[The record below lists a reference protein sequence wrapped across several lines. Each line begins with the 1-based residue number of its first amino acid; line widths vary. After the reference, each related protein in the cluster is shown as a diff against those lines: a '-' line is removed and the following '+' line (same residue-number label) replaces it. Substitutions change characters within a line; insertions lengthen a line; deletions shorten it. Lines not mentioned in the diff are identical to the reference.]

1 MVFKTSQ
8 SIQQLQT
15 LKVPTSQLQLGMY
28 VSALDRDWL
37 ETPFLFQGFML
48 EDPDDL
54 FALKNLCDYV
64 FIDVIKTRAMTRDLL
79 LTPSVTQPDKPQAS
93 YRVSSS
99 IETEIASAN
108 RSYRESFREVR
119 AMLDHIYH
127 GETLDVRRMIAAVR
141 PCLDSI
147 VRNPSA
153 LLWLTR
159 IKHVD
164 QYTAEHCLN
173 VGIQAMALGR
183 HLGLGIKHIEL
194 LGLCGMM
201 HDVGKMDLDQ
211 AILNKPGRLSAE
223 EFEHIKLHPVYGRD
237 ELARDPNMPEEV
249 IRVAYSHHERLDG
262 KGYPCRLPASSL
274 DFYIR
279 AITIV
284 DAYDAITSSRC
295 YSESHSSA
303 EALKILYSNRGT
315 QFDEKLVVSF
325 IECIGIYPPGSLVE
339 MNTGEVGVVLSVDP
353 MHRLLPKIAL
363 VRDENKR
370 PIEQVVVDLSASTAA
385 NGGPRHWITK
395 VLVDGS
401 YGIDLKSFTAANVR
415 LTDMEAEQFG

>member
-1 MVFKTSQ
+1 MVFMMSQ

-15 LKVPTSQLQLGMY
+15 LKVPSSQLQLGMY
-28 VSALDRDWL
+28 VSELDCDWL
-37 ETPFLFQGFML
+37 ATPFLFQGFML
-48 EDPDDL
+48 DDPDDL

-64 FIDVIKTRAMTRDLL
+64 HVDVVKTRTMTRDLL
-79 LTPSVTQPDKPQAS
+79 LTPSVTEPRKPQAS
-93 YRVSSS
+93 YKISSS
-99 IETEIASAN
+99 IETEIANAN
-108 RSYRESFREVR
+108 HSYRESFREIR
-119 AMLDHIYH
+119 TMLDRVCR
-127 GETLDVRRMIAAVR
+127 GETLDARRMIAAVR

-183 HLGLGIKHIEL
+183 HMGLGIKHIEL

-211 AILNKPGRLSAE
+211 AILNKPGRLTAE
-223 EFEHIKLHPVYGRD
+223 EFAHIKLHPVYGRD
-237 ELARDPNMPEEV
+237 ELAKDPNMPEEV

-262 KGYPCRLPASSL
+262 KGYPCQLPASSL

-295 YSESHSSA
+295 YSSSHTSA
-303 EALKILYSNRGT
+303 EALKILYNNRGT

-353 MHRLLPKIAL
+353 MHRLQPKIAL
-363 VRDENKR
+363 VRDENKQ
-370 PIEQVVVDLSASTAA
+370 PIEQVIVDLAASVSDLDMA
-385 NGGPRHWITK
+385 RYWVSK

-401 YGIDLKSFTAANVR
+401 YGIDLGTFTAANIR
-415 LTDMEAEQFG
+415 LTDTEEVI

>member
-1 MVFKTSQ
+1 MVFKMSQ

-28 VSALDRDWL
+28 VSELDCDWL

-54 FALKNLCDYV
+54 FALKNLCDHV
-64 FIDVIKTRAMTRDLL
+64 FIDVIKTRIMTRDLL
-79 LTPSVTQPDKPQAS
+79 LTPTVTQPRKPHAS
-93 YRVSSS
+93 YKVSSS
-99 IETEIASAN
+99 IETEIVNAN
-108 RSYRESFREVR
+108 RGYRESFREVR
-119 AMLDHIYH
+119 AMLDSVCS
-127 GETLDVRRMIAAVR
+127 GETLDARRMMAAVR
-141 PCLDSI
+141 PCLESI

-183 HLGLGIKHIEL
+183 HLGLGIKHMEL

-211 AILNKPGRLSAE
+211 RVLNKPGRLTAE

-237 ELARDPNMPEEV
+237 ELAKDPHMPEEV

-262 KGYPCRLPASSL
+262 TGYPRRLPASSL

-295 YSESHSSA
+295 YSGSHSSA
-303 EALKILYSNRGT
+303 EALKILYNNRGT

-339 MNTGEVGVVLSVDP
+339 MNTGEIGVVLSVDP
-353 MHRLLPKIAL
+353 LHRLLPKIAL
-363 VRDENKR
+363 VRDENKQ
-370 PIEQVVVDLSASTAA
+370 PIEQVVVDLAASS
-385 NGGPRHWITK
+385 GGDQGPRHWVTK

-401 YGIDLKSFTAANVR
+401 YGIDLESFTAGNVR
-415 LTDMEAEQFG
+415 LTDAETEQLT

>member
-1 MVFKTSQ
+1 MVFMMSQ

-15 LKVPTSQLQLGMY
+15 VKMPSSQLQLGMY
-28 VSALDRDWL
+28 VSELDCDWL
-37 ETPFLFQGFML
+37 DTPFLFQGFML

-64 FIDVIKTRAMTRDLL
+64 FIDVVKTRSMTSDLL
-79 LTPSVTQPDKPQAS
+79 LTASVTQPRKPQSS
-93 YRVSSS
+93 YKVSSA
-99 IETEIASAN
+99 IETEIAHAN
-108 RSYRESFREVR
+108 QSYRESFREIR
-119 AMLDHIYH
+119 TMLDHVCR
-127 GETLDVRRMIAAVR
+127 GETLDARRMIAAVR

-173 VGIQAMALGR
+173 VGIQVMALGR
-183 HLGLGIKHIEL
+183 HMGLGIKHMEL

-211 AILNKPGRLSAE
+211 TILNKPGRLTAE

-237 ELARDPNMPEEV
+237 ELAKDPNMPEEV

-262 KGYPCRLPASSL
+262 KGYPCQLPASSL
-274 DFYIR
+274 DFYVR

-295 YSESHSSA
+295 YSSSHSSA
-303 EALKILYSNRGT
+303 EALKILYNNRGT

-339 MNTGEVGVVLSVDP
+339 MNTGEVGVVLSADP
-353 MHRLLPKIAL
+353 MHRLQPKVAL
-363 VRDENKR
+363 VRDENKQ
-370 PIEQVVVDLSASTAA
+370 PIGQVIVDLAASSGDTGMA
-385 NGGPRHWITK
+385 GYRISK

-401 YGIDLKSFTAANVR
+401 YGVDLESFTAANIR
-415 LTDMEAEQFG
+415 LTDAEEAD

>member
-1 MVFKTSQ
+1 MVLMMSQ
-8 SIQQLQT
+8 SIQQLHT
-15 LKVPTSQLQLGMY
+15 IKMPTSQLHLGMY
-28 VSALDRDWL
+28 VAELDRDWL
-37 ETPFLFQGFML
+37 ETPFLFQGFLL

-54 FALKNLCDYV
+54 FALRNLCDHV
-64 FIDVIKTRAMTRDLL
+64 FIDVLKTRTMTSDLL
-79 LTPSVTQPDKPQAS
+79 LTTSMAKPRKSRAS
-93 YRVSSS
+93 YTVSTD
-99 IETEIASAN
+99 IETEINQAN
-108 RSYRESFREVR
+108 QSYRQSFREIR
-119 AMLDHIYH
+119 AMLDNVCK
-127 GETLDVRRMIAAVR
+127 GEAVDARRMISAVR

-183 HLGLGIKHIEL
+183 HLGLGIKHMEL

-211 AILNKPGRLSAE
+211 EILNKPGRLTAE
-223 EFEHIKLHPVYGRD
+223 EFAHVKLHPVLGRD
-237 ELARDPNMPEEV
+237 ELAKDANMPEEV

-262 KGYPCRLPASSL
+262 TGYPRRLPASSL
-274 DFYIR
+274 DFYTR
-279 AITIV
+279 AITVV

-295 YSESHSSA
+295 YSGSHSSA
-303 EALKILYSNRGT
+303 EALKILYNNRGT
-315 QFDEKLVVSF
+315 QFDEKLVVKF
-325 IECIGIYPPGSLVE
+325 IECVGIYPPGSLIE

-353 MHRLLPKIAL
+353 LHRLQPKVAL
-363 VRDENKR
+363 VRDANKQ
-370 PIEQVVVDLSASTAA
+370 PIEQVVVDLSAASFNQGAA
-385 NGGPRHWITK
+385 RYWVSK

-401 YGIDLKSFTAANVR
+401 YGIDLESFTAANVR
-415 LTDMEAEQFG
+415 LTDDEAAL